1 MNDINLLKEDLEKR
15 GIKPSLIRIKVYEY
29 LKKHRTHPTA
39 EEVYLNLSKEIPTL
53 SKTSVY
59 NTLSLFVEKGL
70 VQMLTIEEN
79 IARFDADT
87 SVHGHFQCKVCCK
100 IYDFLVEKESI
111 QSYLDKN
118 FDVEEI
124 YVYYKGV
131 CPYCKNKSL
140 S

>member
-1 MNDINLLKEDLEKR
+1 LKEQLEKK
-15 GIKPSLIRIKVYEY
+15 GIKPSLIRLKIYEY
-29 LKKHRTHPTA
+29 LTKNKTHPTA
-39 EEVYLNLSKEIPTL
+39 EEVYSSLSKDIPTL

-70 VQMLTIEEN
+70 AQMITIEEN

-87 SVHGHFQCKVCCK
+87 SIHGHFQCKVCGK
-100 IYDFLVEKESI
+100 IYDFLVEKDSIES
-111 QSYLDKN
+111 SLDPS

-131 CPYCKNKSL
+131 CPYCKNKNL

>member
-1 MNDINLLKEDLEKR
+1 M
-15 GIKPSLIRIKVYEY
+15 
-29 LKKHRTHPTA
+29 KKHRTHPTA

-87 SVHGHFQCKVCCK
+87 SVHGHFQCKVCGK
-100 IYDFLVEKESI
+100 IYDFLVEKEPI

-118 FDVEEI
+118 FEVEKFMSTI
-124 YVYYKGV
+124 RVYALIVKIKVYLNFMGG
-131 CPYCKNKSL
+131 
-140 S
+140 